1 MPHKPC
7 LNHCQ
12 PIGLS
17 VETKTRVTVS
27 AANESRDGIR
37 VIKTGKSLRGTSR
50 GLEQVIKQARGGVGG
65 GAVLSGEIQLWCCST
80 ISYKNVTMTI

>member
-50 GLEQVIKQARGGVGG
+50 GLEQVIKQARGGGR
-65 GAVLSGEIQLWCCST
+65 GAVLSGEIELWCCST

>member
-37 VIKTGKSLRGTSR
+37 VIKTGKSLLGTSR
-50 GLEQVIKQARGGVGG
+50 GLEQVIKQARGGVG